1 MPYYNTYQTTPA
13 AQKSLME
20 VDFTPIFLALLPL
33 FLTMGAILGLQLE
46 GRSFD
51 STSATGTNVTINLN
65 TTSSDSSS
73 SSDSGTDKLI
83 LRQKTSKFPKFFK
96 NLQYFCFWKI
106 VVNIVISELR
116 PVSIFHGGI
125 HEFFKF
131 LIFF

>member
-1 MPYYNTYQTTPA
+1 MPYYNSYQTTPA

-51 STSATGTNVTINLN
+51 STSTGTNVTINLN

-83 LRQKTSKFPKFFK
+83 LRQKTSSTKLVLNQFALAIMNFTK
-96 NLQYFCFWKI
+96 NYEMYF
-106 VVNIVISELR
+106 
-116 PVSIFHGGI
+116 
-125 HEFFKF
+125 
-131 LIFF
+131 

>member
-83 LRQKTSKFPKFFK
+83 LRQKTSSNKLVLTSLHWQKNFPKK
-96 NLQYFCFWKI
+96 YEMYF
-106 VVNIVISELR
+106 
-116 PVSIFHGGI
+116 
-125 HEFFKF
+125 
-131 LIFF
+131 